1 MKISVVIVN
10 YKVKFFLEQCLHSL
24 YKAGA
29 NTEMEVFV
37 VDNNSGDD
45 SVEYLRKRFPKVI
58 FIENTKNVGFAKANN
73 QAIRKSKGELILLL
87 NPDTF
92 LGESTLDEVIS
103 FMDSNPNTG
112 AVGVKMIDATGR
124 FLPESKRSIPTP
136 WVSFCK
142 VFGLSILF
150 PNSKIFGRYSLGY
163 LDKNSVHKIDILA
176 GAFMLFRKDV
186 LDEIGLLDESFF
198 MYGEDIDISYR
209 VIKKGYDN
217 YYLPTSIIHYKGE
230 STPKHSIKYVR
241 IFYEA
246 MDIFFKKHNS
256 NTSFAYS
263 LFIRF
268 AILFRATIA
277 GSYRL
282 ANRMTGNIN
291 KKGKRLCNVLVI
303 SSPAQNIRINDI
315 IRDSSVAYSSVK
327 NICEKVDIDIISEQI
342 ITENLSDIILSD
354 SVFSND
360 EIIKIIENLD
370 KRGVVFSIHIA
381 DTDTIVSP
389 GQKFSNNISI
399 C

>member
-186 LDEIGLLDESFF
+186 RDEIGLLAGRFF
-198 MYGEDIDISYR
+198 MSGADL
-209 VIKKGYDN
+209 G
-217 YYLPTSIIHYKGE
+217 
-230 STPKHSIKYVR
+230 
-241 IFYEA
+241 
-246 MDIFFKKHNS
+246 
-256 NTSFAYS
+256 
-263 LFIRF
+263 
-268 AILFRATIA
+268 IL
-277 GSYRL
+277 
-282 ANRMTGNIN
+282 
-291 KKGKRLCNVLVI
+291 
-303 SSPAQNIRINDI
+303 
-315 IRDSSVAYSSVK
+315 
-327 NICEKVDIDIISEQI
+327 
-342 ITENLSDIILSD
+342 
-354 SVFSND
+354 
-360 EIIKIIENLD
+360 
-370 KRGVVFSIHIA
+370 
-381 DTDTIVSP
+381 
-389 GQKFSNNISI
+389 
-399 C
+399 